1 MATPLGKVRGL
12 GAAHRG
18 TETFWRQR
26 LTALANIPLVVFL
39 ILTVVTHIGADYA
52 TMRAY
57 FAQPVVALL
66 LLALVISAAIHM
78 RIGLKEIIEDYVHGA
93 GAKVAALVLVTFFA
107 VGVGLASAL
116 ALIILVVGSLG

>member
-57 FAQPVVALL
+57 FAQPIVALL

-116 ALIILVVGSLG
+116 ALIKIGLGS